1 MAKPTPSGGIRPFIE
16 KGNRRDLLHDLSNAP
31 VLDLDTAI
39 DKLISRASDGSDRP
53 KKDGKDGTADGL
65 IGAGKAKDVM
75 EGNDSGKEATDS
87 TGKEATDST
96 GKEATDGTGKEA
108 TDGTGKEA
116 TDGTGKE
123 ATDGTGKEA
132 TDGTGKEATDGTGK
146 EATDDPGKQF
156 KESADDTVRDLRKWH
171 ADVINLHDTINSV
184 LNGYFGPKPRDTTVE
199 APNEVNVSNFTVGNS
214 ANGIGRNEVGLPGN
228 LDNDKLKEVQ
238 REHDARLDDLIRPD
252 RPII

>member
-87 TGKEATDST
+87 TGKEATDS
-96 GKEATDGTGKEA
+96 
-108 TDGTGKEA
+108 
-116 TDGTGKE
+116 
-123 ATDGTGKEA
+123 
-132 TDGTGKEATDGTGK
+132 TGKEATDGTGK